1 VTGRW
6 RAAPLLETEGISPWL
21 SRSASFNQEADFLET
36 CRHNVDAIGSSSY
49 RRIAPAP
56 TNHAQSKQVNQ
67 PKIMKPIRHI
77 LIPLMIAGA
86 TLLTT
91 STASADDLASQ
102 SRIALR
108 QLVSQ
113 NPAAVRAN
121 RKALAI
127 LVFPD
132 VVKAG
137 FIFGAQG
144 GKGIL
149 FEHGQPRGRYRTVA
163 ASYGLQAGVQKY
175 GYALFLMNQKAVDWV
190 NNTRGWEIG
199 TGPSVVIVDKGMARS
214 FSTDTLHSGIYA
226 FTFDQQGLMAGLGL
240 QGSKIT
246 RID

>member
-1 VTGRW
+1 
-6 RAAPLLETEGISPWL
+6 
-21 SRSASFNQEADFLET
+21 
-36 CRHNVDAIGSSSY
+36 
-49 RRIAPAP
+49 
-56 TNHAQSKQVNQ
+56 
-67 PKIMKPIRHI
+67 MKPTRHLLLMLTA
-77 LIPLMIAGA
+77 LIVLAV
-86 TLLTT
+86 
-91 STASADDLASQ
+91 STASADDLVSE
-102 SRIALR
+102 SRYALQ
-108 QLVSQ
+108 QLVAQ
-113 NPAAVRAN
+113 NPAAAKAKS
-121 RKALAI
+121 KALAV

-149 FEHGQPRGRYRTVA
+149 FVHGQPRGRYRTVA

-199 TGPSVVIVDKGMARS
+199 SGPSVVIVDKGMGRS
-214 FSTDTLHSGIYA
+214 FTTDTLHSGIYA

-240 QGSKIT
+240 QGSKIM

>member
-1 VTGRW
+1 MNITSKW
-6 RAAPLLETEGISPWL
+6 KYAPG
-21 SRSASFNQEADFLET
+21 
-36 CRHNVDAIGSSSY
+36 
-49 RRIAPAP
+49 
-56 TNHAQSKQVNQ
+56 
-67 PKIMKPIRHI
+67 
-77 LIPLMIAGA
+77 LMLA
-86 TLLTT
+86 TLALF
-91 STASADDLASQ
+91 STHTAFADDLTSDS
-102 SRIALR
+102 SRALQ
-108 QLVSQ
+108 QLVAQ
-113 NPAAVRAN
+113 NPAAAKAK
-121 RKALAI
+121 RKAAAV

-149 FEHGQPRGRYRTVA
+149 FVHGQPGGRYRTVA

-214 FSTDTLHSGIYA
+214 FSTDTMHSGIYA

-240 QGSKIT
+240 QGSKIV

>member
-1 VTGRW
+1 MNITSKW
-6 RAAPLLETEGISPWL
+6 KYAPG
-21 SRSASFNQEADFLET
+21 
-36 CRHNVDAIGSSSY
+36 
-49 RRIAPAP
+49 
-56 TNHAQSKQVNQ
+56 
-67 PKIMKPIRHI
+67 
-77 LIPLMIAGA
+77 LMLA
-86 TLLTT
+86 TLALF
-91 STASADDLASQ
+91 STHTAFADDLTADS
-102 SRIALR
+102 SRALQ
-108 QLVSQ
+108 QLVAQ
-113 NPAAVRAN
+113 NPAAAKAKRRAV
-121 RKALAI
+121 AV

-149 FEHGQPRGRYRTVA
+149 FVHGQPGGRYRTVA

-214 FSTDTLHSGIYA
+214 FSTDTMHSGIYA

-240 QGSKIT
+240 QGSKIM

>member
-1 VTGRW
+1 MKLKHIVT
-6 RAAPLLETEGISPWL
+6 T
-21 SRSASFNQEADFLET
+21 
-36 CRHNVDAIGSSSY
+36 
-49 RRIAPAP
+49 
-56 TNHAQSKQVNQ
+56 
-67 PKIMKPIRHI
+67 
-77 LIPLMIAGA
+77 LIFVAV
-86 TLLTT
+86 TLFTT
-91 STASADDLASQ
+91 STASAADLIGD
-102 SRIALR
+102 SRHALQ
-108 QLVSQ
+108 QLVAQ
-113 NPAAVRAN
+113 NPAAAKCKSRAV
-121 RKALAI
+121 AV

-137 FIFGAQG
+137 FILGAQG
-144 GKGIL
+144 GQGIL
-149 FEHGQPRGRYRTVA
+149 FVHGQPRGRYRTVA

-240 QGSKIT
+240 QGSKIV

>member
-1 VTGRW
+1 MRPTRPTFIALIV
-6 RAAPLLETEGISPWL
+6 AA
-21 SRSASFNQEADFLET
+21 
-36 CRHNVDAIGSSSY
+36 
-49 RRIAPAP
+49 
-56 TNHAQSKQVNQ
+56 
-67 PKIMKPIRHI
+67 
-77 LIPLMIAGA
+77 IPLV
-86 TLLTT
+86 T
-91 STASADDLASQ
+91 SGTASADNLIRE
-102 SRIALR
+102 SRAALQ
-108 QLVSQ
+108 QLVAQ
-113 NPAAVRAN
+113 NPAAARAKS
-121 RKALAI
+121 KAVAI

-144 GKGIL
+144 GQGIL
-149 FEHGQPRGRYRTVA
+149 FIHGQPSGRYRTVA

-226 FTFDQQGLMAGLGL
+226 FIFDQQGLMAGLGL
-240 QGSKIT
+240 QGSKIM